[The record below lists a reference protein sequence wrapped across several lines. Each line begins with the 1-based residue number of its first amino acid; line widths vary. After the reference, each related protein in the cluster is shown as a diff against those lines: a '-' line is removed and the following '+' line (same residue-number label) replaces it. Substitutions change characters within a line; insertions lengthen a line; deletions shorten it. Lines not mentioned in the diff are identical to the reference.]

1 MADETLIRRY
11 LLGQASDTE
20 EQELEDRYV
29 ADDSYFEHLVTIEE
43 ELIDAYVAGELSG
56 DERRNFEQHFLSSP
70 QRCERVAFARALS
83 TKAGETLTSMAP
95 AVSTVEQQS
104 WWRTWPSFWPVP
116 KPIAQGLAFAA
127 LGVLALV
134 GSWSVLQNY
143 QLRKQLAGLHAEQAA
158 LQSESQDLLKLV
170 EQQRTLHQQLSESLE
185 QERTTRSS
193 LEQSLQR
200 AQRPAAIASFILM
213 PGTVRG
219 EERRTLLIPS
229 NTGAV
234 QFQLDLENE
243 AENSVQYRVAVR
255 TAEDQEVWSQDGL
268 RPRRTAAG
276 RAVILTLP
284 ANILVPGDY
293 VILVR
298 MVTSRGDIEDAGQYS
313 FRTMSR

>member
-1 MADETLIRRY
+1 VADETLIRRY

-29 ADDSYFEHLVTIEE
+29 DDDNYFEHLETIEE
-43 ELIDAYVAGELSG
+43 ELIDAYVAGDLSG
-56 DERRNFEQHFLSSP
+56 DERRHFEQHFLSST
-70 QRCERVAFARALS
+70 QRCERVAFARALAA
-83 TKAGETLTSMAP
+83 KASETRASIAP
-95 AVSTVEQQS
+95 PVPAAEQQS
-104 WWRTWPSFWPVP
+104 WWRTWQKFWRMRQPLEQ
-116 KPIAQGLAFAA
+116 ALAFAA
-127 LGVLALV
+127 LAVLVLV

-143 QLRKQLAGLHAEQAA
+143 QLRRQLTGLRAEQTA

-170 EQQRTLHQQLSESLE
+170 EDQRTLHQQLNDSLE
-185 QERTTRSS
+185 QERTTRSK

-200 AQRPAAIASFILM
+200 AQRPTAIASFILM

-219 EERRTLLIPS
+219 EEQRTLLIRS
-229 NTGAV
+229 NTDAV

-243 AENSVQYRVAVR
+243 AENNVQYRVAVR
-255 TAEDQEVWSQDGL
+255 TAENQEVWSQDGL

-276 RAVILTLP
+276 RAIILNLP
-284 ANILVPGDY
+284 ANLLPPGNY

-298 MVTSRGDIEDAGQYS
+298 MVTSRGDIDDAGQYS